1 MQWVTD
7 LESCH
12 LFIEHDFI
20 EHDFENTTRM
30 RGSITMNYTTRR
42 LCTVSV
48 SMLGSMLGLVAFATN
63 AQTSEPAAKEK
74 TKATQPAVQP
84 GHEGHNHG
92 VGGVGAAGGAGGVV
106 PSSVRPIQTQ
116 AGHGAAQPVAG
127 PSAKSILLF
136 KETTVS
142 TGHILDTESVPV
154 KFEFKNTGSEDLEIQ
169 LIKPSCG
176 CTVPDME
183 QTVYKPGESGTMVV
197 TFDPSGKKGA
207 LSRQIT
213 IYTNSET
220 KPVHTINL
228 HSFVKPVILTEPRI
242 LAFDL
247 TRKGH
252 SATKEFKIFGRF
264 EGFKVARATTQDSD
278 TFSVEIIDGGKVEK
292 DGEDMWLQII
302 RVSILESA
310 KPNSHRTE
318 ITVRTNE
325 EHKKIFS
332 LAVVGRVIGDLEL
345 SPVRMTMGRLVVG
358 DEFERQ
364 VTLRSNSGNAFE
376 ITSVNSVNVVLD
388 ATYSA
393 EPVDAEKRDEWT
405 ITVKGTVVHPAQRFN
420 AQMSVVTDVADEEMV
435 TVQMY
440 GQLQPK
446 KSTP

>member
-1 MQWVTD
+1 M
-7 LESCH
+7 S
-12 LFIEHDFI
+12 
-20 EHDFENTTRM
+20 
-30 RGSITMNYTTRR
+30 YTTRR
-42 LCTVSV
+42 LCTVSI
-48 SMLGSMLGLVAFATN
+48 SMLGLLALGAN
-63 AQTSEPAAKEK
+63 AQTSGAAKKEE
-74 TKATQPAVQP
+74 TKSTQPAVQP

-92 VGGVGAAGGAGGVV
+92 NGVA
-106 PSSVRPIQTQ
+106 PSAVRPIQTQ
-116 AGHGAAQPVAG
+116 VGHGAAQPVAG
-127 PSAKSILLF
+127 PSAKSNLLF

-142 TGHILDTESVPV
+142 TGEILDTEPVPV
-154 KFEFKNTGSEDLEIQ
+154 EFEFKNTGSEDLEIQ
-169 LIKPSCG
+169 LIKPACG
-176 CTVPDME
+176 CTVPDMA
-183 QTVYKPGESGTMVV
+183 QKVYKPGESGVMKV

-213 IYTNSET
+213 VYTNSST

-228 HSFVKPVILTEPRI
+228 QSIVKPVVLTEPRI

-252 SATKEFKIFGRF
+252 SSTKEFKIFGRF
-264 EGFKVARATTQDSD
+264 EGFKVSRATTQDSD
-278 TFSVEIIDGGKVEK
+278 TFGVEIIDGGKVEK

-310 KPNSHRTE
+310 KPDSHRTE

-332 LAVVGRVIGDLEL
+332 LAVVGRVMGDLEL
-345 SPVRMTMGRLVVG
+345 TPVRMTLGRLVVG

-364 VTLRSNSGNAFE
+364 VTMRSKAGNAFE
-376 ITSVNSVNVVLD
+376 IKSVNSINVVLD

-393 EPVDAEKRDEWT
+393 EPVDAEKRDEWL
-405 ITVKGTVVHPAQRFN
+405 ITVKGTVINPAQRFN
-420 AQMSVVTDVADEEMV
+420 TQMNVVTDVADEEML

-446 KSTP
+446 STP